1 MSHMYFI
8 CWMVFQYVT
17 IIMVIPPLMLFFMTH
32 GPGWHSEESHGIL
45 SMATGAA
52 SPILMCCM
60 SLLCHDCWDVQY
72 LAWKYYSSKLI
83 HVKWSTICRSCFS
96 GFPTRFLSL
105 FVCFLEGVIKS
116 DSISQKCR
124 CAWIYI
130 WIYIYIYISYIH
142 WFQWNPQFPC
152 SFELSW
158 MAKKRPNFLIFL
170 CSFHPHGNQDLDGVV
185 EEVFKLLPRRM
196 TSLGMS

>member
-1 MSHMYFI
+1 MCHGHMSHMYFI

-52 SPILMCCM
+52 SSILMCCM

-130 WIYIYIYISYIH
+130 WIYIHIYIYIIYITYIY
-142 WFQWNPQFPC
+142 N
-152 SFELSW
+152 L
-158 MAKKRPNFLIFL
+158 
-170 CSFHPHGNQDLDGVV
+170 
-185 EEVFKLLPRRM
+185 
-196 TSLGMS
+196 

>member
-1 MSHMYFI
+1 LKSLKSPFCWFVAFVSGGSFKPCFCITLLNSYLYLEITDFRNWMIHNIYNPDNPHFWLDFWIDLFI
-8 CWMVFQYVT
+8 
-17 IIMVIPPLMLFFMTH
+17 
-32 GPGWHSEESHGIL
+32 
-45 SMATGAA
+45 
-52 SPILMCCM
+52 
-60 SLLCHDCWDVQY
+60 
-72 LAWKYYSSKLI
+72 SKP
-83 HVKWSTICRSCFS
+83 HTY
-96 GFPTRFLSL
+96 
-105 FVCFLEGVIKS
+105 
-116 DSISQKCR
+116 
-124 CAWIYI
+124 IYI
-130 WIYIYIYISYIH
+130 HIYTYIYISYIH